1 MDIQAYISSG
11 VLELYVIGQL
21 SPREMREVEK
31 MAHQYPAIKKELT
44 AIEQALETY
53 SLNNQTPP
61 QATTFDR
68 IKAEIQTPAPTTTTK
83 NKRTGLPLW
92 LGLLLGGLSLILA
105 IFFFSGWQQQKNLRI
120 ENEELKVALQA
131 CETANQDQQDADR
144 PMAILRENGTS
155 TILLAGTEANPSL
168 QAAVYFN
175 PLSQKSY
182 LDPFQLPTPTTGKQY
197 QLWALIDGQP
207 TDMGVFDLPTTDQT
221 FIEVPFIAE
230 ADAFAITL
238 EPAGGSTNPT
248 LTDLQVIGNRT

>member
-31 MAHQYPAIKKELT
+31 VAQEYPAVKKELT
-44 AIEQALETY
+44 AIEQTLEAYALK
-53 SLNNQTPP
+53 NQTAP
-61 QATTFDR
+61 QTGTFDK
-68 IKAEIQTPAPTTTTK
+68 IKAQIKDSPSAPSGK
-83 NKRTGLPLW
+83 SPGLPIW
-92 LGLLLGGLSLILA
+92 LGILLGAIGTVLA
-105 IFFFSGWQQQKNLRI
+105 IAFFSLRQQNQVLQRENINL
-120 ENEELKVALQA
+120 NLALTNCEEEAQRS
-131 CETANQDQQDADR
+131 QDAAR
-144 PMAILRENGTS
+144 PIAILRENGTS
-155 TILLAGTEANPSL
+155 TILLAGTEANPDL

-182 LDPFQLPTPTTGKQY
+182 LDPFQLPTPATGKQY

-207 TDMGVFDLPTTDQT
+207 TDMGVFDLPTTGEPL
-221 FIEVPFIAE
+221 IEVPFIAD

-238 EPAGGSTNPT
+238 EPNGGSVNPT